1 MLFEAPNVDE
11 EKMPRL
17 AISFLALMFTFA
29 SASGGAFAQ
38 TTPDQKSKMEQTS
51 EKKMKSSEDPSSP
64 AMQQAAAKQA
74 DCKKQAKAKK
84 LAGSDRKKF
93 MADCTK

>member
-1 MLFEAPNVDE
+1 VPFEEPNLE
-11 EKMPRL
+11 EGKMPRL
-17 AISFLALMFTFA
+17 GISLLALMFAFA
-29 SASGGAFAQ
+29 SASDGAFAQ

-51 EKKMKSSEDPSSP
+51 EKKMKSTEDPSSP

-84 LAGSDRKKF
+84 LAGSERKKF

>member
-1 MLFEAPNVDE
+1 
-11 EKMPRL
+11 MPRL
-17 AISFLALMFTFA
+17 VISFLALMFTFA

-38 TTPDQKSKMEQTS
+38 TTPDQKSKMEQS

-64 AMQQAAAKQA
+64 AMQKAAAKQA

-84 LAGSDRKKF
+84 LSGSDRKKF

>member
-1 MLFEAPNVDE
+1 
-11 EKMPRL
+11 MPRL

-29 SASGGAFAQ
+29 SASSGAFAQ
-38 TTPDQKSKMEQTS
+38 TTPDKKSKMEQSS

-64 AMQQAAAKQA
+64 AMQKAAAKQA

>member
-1 MLFEAPNVDE
+1 
-11 EKMPRL
+11 MPRL
-17 AISFLALMFTFA
+17 AISFLALMFAFA
-29 SASGGAFAQ
+29 SVSSGAFAQ
-38 TTPDQKSKMEQTS
+38 TTPAQKSKMEQTS
-51 EKKMKSSEDPSSP
+51 EKKMKNSEDPSSP

-84 LAGSDRKKF
+84 LTGSERKKF